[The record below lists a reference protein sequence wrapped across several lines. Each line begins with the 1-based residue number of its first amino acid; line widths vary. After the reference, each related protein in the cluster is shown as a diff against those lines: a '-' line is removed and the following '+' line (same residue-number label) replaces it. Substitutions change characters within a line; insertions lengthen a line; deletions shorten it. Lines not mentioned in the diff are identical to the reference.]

1 MDKNYGQMLIEYII
15 DCESEDFWHWVD
27 IDSSDILSD
36 EERELLLK
44 QGSADYTNDCIYE
57 LDLSIMRRLANHHI
71 FAAAY
76 LLEKGINS

>member
-1 MDKNYGQMLIEYII
+1 MNYTQILINYII
-15 DCESEDFWHWVD
+15 ENESEDFWHWVD
-27 IDSSDILSD
+27 LYSSDILSD

-76 LLEKGINS
+76 LLEKGIKS